1 MSFPDE
7 FKVAVFID
15 FSFHDSGALGIA
27 KQALCYR
34 AAVPEGLW
42 LVCMHFIFGNIVS

>member
-15 FSFHDSGALGIA
+15 FSFHDSGALGIES
-27 KQALCYR
+27 KHSVTELQSQKDF
-34 AAVPEGLW
+34 GLS
-42 LVCMHFIFGNIVS
+42 LYAFHFW